1 MSTKERRDAGCT
13 VDAFPY
19 WALDFVP
26 DKSKDFKKLPPPP
39 L

>member
-1 MSTKERRDAGCT
+1 MRTRTRKDAGWT
-13 VDAFPY
+13 VDDAPY
-19 WALDFVP
+19 RELDFVP